1 MEDDDDDSDEY
12 EEVDMFANVGKI
24 NEDNPSARYA
34 ISGFCFETW
43 DDFYAYLFSFTFH
56 AILDGYALEWRKK
69 GNTTV
74 RR

>member
-34 ISGFCFETW
+34 VSGLFFEIWMIFTLICSPL
-43 DDFYAYLFSFTFH
+43 LFMQF
-56 AILDGYALEWRKK
+56 
-69 GNTTV
+69 
-74 RR
+74 